1 MHAGRIV
8 QRRSRVL
15 GSRAGG
21 DLGDGVTGHRD
32 GERFIG
38 PDALASEIVQ
48 PHRERD
54 EYYDRQA
61 QALNVSGHNHSWQCR
76 TREQAAID
84 VPTPQRQA
92 RVLHDCAWDTR
103 HRRRLVF

>member
-1 MHAGRIV
+1 MQDEIA
-8 QRRSRVL
+8 QRRSRVF

-38 PDALASEIVQ
+38 PDTLAIEIVQ

-54 EYYDRQA
+54 DYTTPRPRRRPCRSITTRCNTERANTQ
-61 QALNVSGHNHSWQCR
+61 QSSCQLHSG
-76 TREQAAID
+76 
-84 VPTPQRQA
+84 QA
-92 RVLHDCAWDTR
+92 RVLHD
-103 HRRRLVF
+103 RRVTAVVADA